1 MYAADREHVGLIEV
15 GDGLVVLAQ
24 ALVGQPRLVF
34 GADGSIG
41 IEKEPA
47 ATAARLLK
55 RHDEQA

>member
-1 MYAADREHVGLIEV
+1 MYAADREYIGLIDV

-24 ALVGQPRLVF
+24 ALVGQPRLVS

-47 ATAARLLK
+47 ATAVAY
-55 RHDEQA
+55 